1 MVRLRLKRFGRRHRP
16 CYRIAAFDA
25 RAPRDGRAI
34 EEDLGVYDPLE
45 SDDAKKV
52 SLNRERIIYWL
63 EQGAQPSEAVASILK
78 KNGIYVESRSRKARR
93 KKARRSAAGN
103 A

>member
-16 CYRIAAFDA
+16 YYRIAAFDA

-34 EEDLGVYDPLE
+34 EESLGAYDPLE
-45 SDDAKKV
+45 SDDTKKV

-78 KNGIYVESRSRKARR
+78 KNGIYVERRSRGSRR
-93 KKARRSAAGN
+93 KKARQAAGGN